1 MLGLIVTF
9 AFAMFAQD
17 NAEFIKDVEQKRSE
31 GYRFEY
37 AGKHDA
43 DPAIPHI
50 DMGCKVYFSMRKE

>member
-1 MLGLIVTF
+1 MLGLIATF

-17 NAEFIKDVEQKRSE
+17 NAEFIKDVEQKRGE

-37 AGKHDA
+37 TGKHDA

-50 DMGCKVYFSMRKE
+50 DANGKVYFSMTKE